1 MNCVATAS
9 RTIPAFVVRGAVT
22 AVFSSWYP
30 RGLWESQRQHIPSP
44 PPPHPLSQLS
54 THLRAGCPTVKIT
67 SIGPNHSLYSL
78 SAVLLII
85 SECYQQEGLDSVA
98 YRAGGG
104 ERPFGP
110 TGKEP
115 GKTEGLKGAWFA
127 PLVSS
132 VTSWLSFCY
141 CRYSALLSSR
151 RMLWGLPGTDPS
163 PSLL

>member
-1 MNCVATAS
+1 MPQHQEPSQHLWSGGQSLLSFLLGTPGACGNL
-9 RTIPAFVVRGAVT
+9 RGST
-22 AVFSSWYP
+22 YP
-30 RGLWESQRQHIPSP
+30 P